1 MLKSELGSSGDI
13 IRNYRMEAQFIP
25 YFNQKLL
32 MNEIRSV
39 AQEAIDEVIM
49 DEFSTEIIK

>member
-1 MLKSELGSSGDI
+1 MLKSELGSSGEI